1 MVFLNHG
8 QPPEQKNLY
17 WMCVVSQVHVVLARV
32 ALPLDE
38 PQEEVDTGIESKYV
52 SWMASAANVPEDQ
65 VTIVDTAPGAIRSTI
80 AFPQDNSEAIEA
92 FEGYMGSSEFRE
104 TGSTEFGGEVDGVSA
119 S

>member
-1 MVFLNHG
+1 M
-8 QPPEQKNLY
+8 
-17 WMCVVSQVHVVLARV
+17 VLARV

-38 PQEEVDTGIESKYV
+38 PQEDLDAGIASKYV

-65 VTIVDTAPGAIRSTI
+65 VTIVDTAPGSGAVRSTI

-92 FEGYMGSSEFRE
+92 FEGYMGSSEFHE
-104 TGSTEFGGEVDGVSA
+104 EGSAVFGDDVDGVSA